1 VLIGRVLI
9 VAKSAYYFRHVR
21 PFLCLSVCLS
31 FLFLSVCLSFL
42 CLSVCPKISAR
53 FPLDGCREILY
64 WGLVWKS
71 DKKTQIWFKSVKN
84 IVHFTWRP
92 ELVLLLSTK
101 LNRHKS
107 ALFDRNCIRMF
118 VRPSF
123 YLFFSPHIS
132 TRIPPHRFTSNFILR
147 TFMKFCWGFLPHLP
161 YFSIDNAHPK
171 LFRHSF
177 WCIDNAHGAN

>member
-31 FLFLSVCLSFL
+31 FLCLSVCL
-42 CLSVCPKISAR
+42 KISAR
-53 FPLDGCREILY
+53 LPLDGCRDIWY
-64 WGLVWKS
+64 WGLLWKS
-71 DKKTQIWFKSVKN
+71 DTKTQIWSRSVKN

-107 ALFDRNCIRMF
+107 ALFDRNCIRMS

-123 YLFFSPHIS
+123 NLFFSRHIW
-132 TRIPPHRFTSNFILR
+132 TRIPL
-147 TFMKFCWGFLPHLP
+147 
-161 YFSIDNAHPK
+161 
-171 LFRHSF
+171 
-177 WCIDNAHGAN
+177 